1 VRRKDHQSD
10 NMTNKIKNIKI
21 FFIILLIL
29 FASFTTIVTA
39 NDNLYN
45 DNFQTTENITNN
57 TLLRQKENIDT
68 KQDLFKINDIK
79 INYWAVLIG
88 LNNYPGTEN
97 DLPFSVKEITSF
109 QNTLLN
115 SKNWKQSNIK
125 ILTDNNAT
133 NSSLISAIQW
143 LDENEDSNDVSIFYF
158 AGHGS
163 TNYDGHEYIKLF
175 DVKIIDRELDSL
187 LDNLEGKV
195 IVILDS
201 CKSGGFIEELHQNKR
216 IILTACSKD
225 ELAYQDYNLQNGI
238 FGYFLNMSLAKF
250 AKSAE
255 MAFLFTYPLCI
266 YYSKK
271 ISEQYNTDYTFHPVK
286 DDKTIG
292 LSKIITWRK
301 FLPNSSVNISSL
313 ISKFRD
319 LKIWIL

>member
-1 VRRKDHQSD
+1 MVRLRYNRSGT
-10 NMTNKIKNIKI
+10 MTNKIKTMKI
-21 FFIILLIL
+21 FFIIFILL
-29 FASFTTIVTA
+29 FASLTTIVTG
-39 NDNLYN
+39 NNNLYT
-45 DNFQTTENITNN
+45 DNFQNTENIISIQLNN
-57 TLLRQKENIDT
+57 TT
-68 KQDLFKINDIK
+68 K
-79 INYWAVLIG
+79 NYWAVLIG

-97 DLPFSVKEITSF
+97 DLPFSVNEITSF

-115 SKNWKQSNIK
+115 TKNWKQSNIR
-125 ILTDNNAT
+125 IITDNNAT
-133 NSSLISAIQW
+133 NSSLINAMQW

-163 TNYDGHEYIKLF
+163 CDYEGHEYIRLF
-175 DVKIIDRELDSL
+175 DSKIIDEELDRH
-187 LDNLEGKV
+187 LDNLEGQV

-216 IILTACSKD
+216 IILTACSKY
-225 ELAYQDYNLQNGI
+225 ELAYQDFNLQNGI
-238 FGYFLNMSLAKF
+238 FGYYLNISLAKF

-255 MAFLFTYPLCI
+255 LAFLFTYPLCV

-271 ISEQYNTDYTFHPVK
+271 ISEQYNTDYTFHPAK
-286 DDKTIG
+286 DDNTIG

-319 LKIWIL
+319 FKIWIL